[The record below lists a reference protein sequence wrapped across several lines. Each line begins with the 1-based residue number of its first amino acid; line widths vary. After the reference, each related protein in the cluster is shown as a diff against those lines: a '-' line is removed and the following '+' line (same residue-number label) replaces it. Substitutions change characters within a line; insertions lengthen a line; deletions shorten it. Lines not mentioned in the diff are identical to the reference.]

1 MIFEKLALISYGT
14 YDGISRIYKLYM
26 VNYKYNLF
34 LEGYLIYKS
43 VTDQKVI
50 LNRKVNELFDYSV
63 VDVNDKTKNAI
74 YTKEGPHT
82 IELVN
87 DSLEGFPNR
96 FIGTVDITLLP
107 DRKKPLPDIELTK
120 AIKKRLVPM
129 FDASLPIGEY
139 LFSLI
144 LVKYKMET
152 LGSFNIPDIDDYIN
166 ANLIEVFKTKAF
178 MDMLSNNQVI
188 IDAIKRFF
196 PIIIPITID
205 NLALVYRILVES
217 NNQLV
222 DITKLSA
229 EDMGYAMRTS
239 KILPLKEVVMLLKR
253 SNEPEQEEVV
263 LDFSEDKK
271 ILKNNLEEVLQR
283 MDRITDIILIRNDSQ
298 PLEFNI
304 DPLYRDIFL
313 GLINT
318 KNIFFAAKGA
328 DSLVIDFI
336 KPLLSYKIGDKKYT
350 TMGGLNKD
358 FEYHNSDKSVFIL
371 KLINKRS

>member
-1 MIFEKLALISYGT
+1 MS
-14 YDGISRIYKLYM
+14 D
-26 VNYKYNLF
+26 
-34 LEGYLIYKS
+34 
-43 VTDQKVI
+43 
-50 LNRKVNELFDYSV
+50 
-63 VDVNDKTKNAI
+63 
-74 YTKEGPHT
+74 
-82 IELVN
+82 
-87 DSLEGFPNR
+87 
-96 FIGTVDITLLP
+96 
-107 DRKKPLPDIELTK
+107 
-120 AIKKRLVPM
+120 
-129 FDASLPIGEY
+129 
-139 LFSLI
+139 
-144 LVKYKMET
+144 
-152 LGSFNIPDIDDYIN
+152 
-166 ANLIEVFKTKAF
+166 
-178 MDMLSNNQVI
+178 NQII

-196 PIIIPITID
+196 PTIIPLTID
-205 NLALVYRILVES
+205 NLALVYRILIES
-217 NNQLV
+217 NNQLL

-371 KLINKRS
+371 KLINKRI